1 MSVIVGELAALLGCA
16 LTGTYILWSA
26 LERIA
31 LVATDQPLTSFSRYS
46 SLGLALILLPFFN
59 ALRKRHHYLNGTRLN
74 GCQPA
79 AVYPHRDPI
88 LGIDFLRT
96 SVKAL
101 REYRLLELWDAVL
114 AAHRGTC
121 WYNAVGRWML
131 LTSEPDNIKV
141 ILSTHFDDWPMKSLR
156 QKVSVLTL
164 GPYAIFSVN
173 GPEWHHARAMIRPS
187 FVRNQIADL
196 ECTDRHVDNFLARLP
211 RDGAAFDV
219 DRLLYHF
226 TMDVST
232 DFMFGYSTSLLTSP
246 TKEAL
251 EFMTAFDYILTT
263 STNRARLGWLVLL
276 RPDRQFDRYV
286 KTTQRFVDHHVSR
299 ALAQEKEKER
309 PYIFMNEIIK
319 SGASHREVRDQLFSL
334 ILGGRDTSAS
344 TMASLFYV
352 LARRPDVL
360 RKLREEIALLDGR
373 KPTWE
378 ELKNLKYLNMVLK
391 ETLRLYAPVAS
402 NMRTAERDTILPRGG
417 GPDGQSPLF
426 VPKGTD
432 CRYSTY
438 TLHRRK
444 DLWGA
449 DADDF
454 RPERWE
460 THRPGWEYIPF
471 SGGPRICIG
480 QQFALTQMLYL
491 VARVLQTFKDIQ
503 PGNDEPMRHQVGS
516 TLSMVGG
523 CWIRLI
529 PVEAEEV

>member
-131 LTSEPDNIKV
+131 LTSEPDNIKA

-232 DFMFGYSTSLLTSP
+232 DFM
-246 TKEAL
+246 
-251 EFMTAFDYILTT
+251 
-263 STNRARLGWLVLL
+263 
-276 RPDRQFDRYV
+276 
-286 KTTQRFVDHHVSR
+286 
-299 ALAQEKEKER
+299 
-309 PYIFMNEIIK
+309 
-319 SGASHREVRDQLFSL
+319 
-334 ILGGRDTSAS
+334 
-344 TMASLFYV
+344 
-352 LARRPDVL
+352 
-360 RKLREEIALLDGR
+360 
-373 KPTWE
+373 
-378 ELKNLKYLNMVLK
+378 
-391 ETLRLYAPVAS
+391 
-402 NMRTAERDTILPRGG
+402 
-417 GPDGQSPLF
+417 
-426 VPKGTD
+426 
-432 CRYSTY
+432 
-438 TLHRRK
+438 
-444 DLWGA
+444 
-449 DADDF
+449 
-454 RPERWE
+454 
-460 THRPGWEYIPF
+460 
-471 SGGPRICIG
+471 
-480 QQFALTQMLYL
+480 
-491 VARVLQTFKDIQ
+491 
-503 PGNDEPMRHQVGS
+503 
-516 TLSMVGG
+516 
-523 CWIRLI
+523 
-529 PVEAEEV
+529 